1 MISQSD
7 LVYSPMHPREPGNYA
22 YIILLFE
29 YFLFLCIISLY
40 SSFQCP
46 SEINLEV
53 SAFRMQ
59 KKNLMTACSL
69 FASRQE
75 GPGAVLGLQQSPQ
88 QCGAAAQGLEQW
100 GAPFAAPTCA
110 SGVEVLATLCQA
122 WGLEAQGWPTIKAGQ
137 HWRLWRIWLS

>member
-69 FASRQE
+69 FVSRPE
-75 GPGAVLGLQQSPQ
+75 GPGAMLEKPQ
-88 QCGAAAQGLEQW
+88 QCGDAAQGLKQW
-100 GAPFAAPTCA
+100 GAPLQPQPAPE
-110 SGVEVLATLCQA
+110 GPEVLGTLHQA
-122 WGLEAQGWPTIKAGQ
+122 
-137 HWRLWRIWLS
+137 